1 MWVLRL
7 PCIKNNGNGEA
18 HIETFSIAYVIS
30 NILKLSP
37 KVSKNN
43 LI

>member
-1 MWVLRL
+1 MWVWGLL
-7 PCIKNNGNGEA
+7 CVKSNGNAEA
-18 HIETFSIAYVIS
+18 HIETFSTVYVIS